1 MWKTMRGDGE
11 LNKTNSGANTNTTQI
26 LLDIFVLVCAFGITF
41 LIRGQR
47 LDDQTQL
54 RLEVLTG
61 VFLLLYLLSNKEGY
75 LYNVTMFYYLD
86 RVHRKITK
94 SFVVA
99 MLVTGILLQFVAPG
113 QEAREFFIIYLIH
126 GLSVDQY
133 KNDFWQTV
141 DQNAGRRQGTQNGI
155 CGEKRRIQ

>member
-61 VFLLLYLLSNKEGY
+61 VFCCFIFFPTKKDIY
-75 LYNVTMFYYLD
+75 TM
-86 RVHRKITK
+86 
-94 SFVVA
+94 
-99 MLVTGILLQFVAPG
+99 
-113 QEAREFFIIYLIH
+113 
-126 GLSVDQY
+126 
-133 KNDFWQTV
+133 
-141 DQNAGRRQGTQNGI
+141 
-155 CGEKRRIQ
+155 

>member
-1 MWKTMRGDGE
+1 MRGDGE

-86 RVHRKITK
+86 RVAPKDYEILRCCHAGDGDPAAVCR
-94 SFVVA
+94 SG
-99 MLVTGILLQFVAPG
+99 TGGKRILY
-113 QEAREFFIIYLIH
+113 YLSDH

>member
-99 MLVTGILLQFVAPG
+99 PC
-113 QEAREFFIIYLIH
+113 
-126 GLSVDQY
+126 
-133 KNDFWQTV
+133 W
-141 DQNAGRRQGTQNGI
+141 
-155 CGEKRRIQ
+155 